1 MNNRISNKF
10 TLLGLIRFSLPAI
23 AMLVLSSLYT
33 MVDGVFVSRFV
44 GSDALSS
51 INIVVPL
58 DYFIYGLGVMFG
70 SGGSA
75 VIGRRLGEGRNDD
88 AKSALTLIT
97 LAATAAGIF
106 FSVIF

>member
-10 TLLGLIRFSLPAI
+10 TLTGLIRFSLPAI

-33 MVDGVFVSRFV
+33 MVDGDFVSRFV

-97 LAATAAGIF
+97 
-106 FSVIF
+106 

>member
-10 TLLGLIRFSLPAI
+10 TLPGLIRFSLPAI

-58 DYFIYGLGVMFG
+58 DYYIWAG
-70 SGGSA
+70 SH
-75 VIGRRLGEGRNDD
+75 VRKRRKCGHRQ
-88 AKSALTLIT
+88 KTRRRKK
-97 LAATAAGIF
+97 
-106 FSVIF
+106 

>member
-10 TLLGLIRFSLPAI
+10 TLPGLIRFSLPAI

-75 VIGRRLGEGRNDD
+75 KGNAGGSEKIRFFQLYRSLSGRN
-88 AKSALTLIT
+88 SCRR
-97 LAATAAGIF
+97 
-106 FSVIF
+106 